1 MWIWKQRE
9 HAANFIRFVQARLP
23 LLLIAFL
30 FGNLIAFLFADFQP
44 PAAPTIYSNPYTF
57 QKVTASNAV
66 RIYAMRT
73 LPRNIVLK
81 PIQTNVT
88 QTNEFGINGGFFW
101 HGDLLSIAVV
111 NDQPLLRGQGDYG
124 SGWYNI
130 DVPKG
135 TLVWDEITGRFSVQ
149 VAIEADQL
157 KVTDKRH
164 YWAQGGVSM
173 SLQHE
178 SEWIQQ
184 ATLEEMP
191 AFDKPRLRSGA
202 VYDRDQTLW
211 LLVTDTPCTV
221 AQFRAAA
228 VESIGRERVVDG
240 IFLDG
245 DGSSQMRNAQMQLKG
260 DSREVYQ
267 MLALKKK

>member
-1 MWIWKQRE
+1 MWTWKQRE
-9 HAANFIRFVQARLP
+9 HTASFIRFVQARMP
-23 LLLIAFL
+23 LLWAAFL
-30 FGNLIAFLFADFQP
+30 FGNLIAFLFADFQ
-44 PAAPTIYSNPYTF
+44 AVAPYSYYSPYSY
-57 QKVTASNAV
+57 QKVTTSNSI
-66 RIYAMRT
+66 RLYAMRT
-73 LPRNIVLK
+73 HPNNIILK
-81 PIQTNVT
+81 PIYTNVT
-88 QTNEFGINGGFFW
+88 QTDEFGINGGFFW
-101 HGDLLSIAVV
+101 NGDLLSIAVV
-111 NDQPLLRGQGDYG
+111 NDLPLLRGQGDYG

-157 KVTDKRH
+157 KVTDRRH

-173 SLQHE
+173 SLQDE
-178 SEWIQQ
+178 PGWIQQ
-184 ATLEEMP
+184 AILEEMP
-191 AFDKPRLRSGA
+191 AFDESRLRSG
-202 VYDRDQTLW
+202 VVFDRDQTLW

-228 VESIGRERVVDG
+228 IELIGREHAVDG
-240 IFLDG
+240 VFLDG
-245 DGSSQMRNAQMQLKG
+245 DGSSQMRSAQMQLNG